1 MGTQAREIIRALP
14 EARVHAREAACR
26 SWATVDLS
34 VLAANVRLV
43 RSLVGPRC
51 GVGAV
56 VKANAYGHGAVPV
69 ARAAVGAG
77 ASALVVANAH
87 EGVELR
93 QAGIRCPIIVIGAS
107 FAQDAEAVV
116 AHDLGAVVSPPEFL
130 EALAAAAA
138 RYQRPARAH
147 LMLDLGMR
155 RAGLGW
161 DDAVEVARRLAE
173 TPWVDLEGV
182 ASHFPTADEI
192 GSRYS
197 EEVVA
202 RFAGFCAVVR
212 GFGLKPRYVHLA
224 NSAGLLRF
232 RAAHFNLV
240 RAGIM
245 LYGMAPSVEL
255 AGAAPWRPVLEW
267 RTRVVC
273 LREVAAGTPVG
284 YGHTWRAERAS
295 RLATLPVGY
304 YDGYLRA
311 YSNNAEVLIQGQRA
325 PVVGRVSMDYTVVDV
340 TDVPGV
346 EVGDVATLLGRDGG
360 EAITAEELARRR
372 GTIPYEVTCAIGPR
386 VRRVYV
392 ETEGVA

>member
-1 MGTQAREIIRALP
+1 
-14 EARVHAREAACR
+14 
-26 SWATVDLS
+26 
-34 VLAANVRLV
+34 
-43 RSLVGPRC
+43 
-51 GVGAV
+51 V

-77 ASALVVANAH
+77 AAALVVANAH

-93 QAGIRCPIIVIGAS
+93 KAGIRCPIIVIGAS
-107 FAQDAEAVV
+107 FPQDAEAIV
-116 AHDLGAVVSPPEFL
+116 AHGLSAVVSPPEFL

-138 RYQRPARAH
+138 RYHEPARAH
-147 LMLDLGMR
+147 IMVDLGMC

-161 DDAVEVARRLAE
+161 DDAVEVARRVAE
-173 TPWVDLEGV
+173 TPWVELEGV
-182 ASHFPTADEI
+182 ASHFPTADET

-197 EEVVA
+197 EEVVSRFA
-202 RFAGFCAVVR
+202 RFC
-212 GFGLKPRYVHLA
+212 GLIRRLGLRPRYVHLA

-232 RAAHFNLV
+232 RASHFNLV

-267 RTRVVC
+267 RTRVVS
-273 LREVAAGTPVG
+273 LREVAAGTAVG
-284 YGHTWRAERAS
+284 YGHTWRAERPS

-311 YSNNAEVLIQGQRA
+311 YSNNAEVLIRGRRA

-340 TDVPGV
+340 TDIAGV

-360 EAITAEELARRR
+360 EVITAEELAQRR

-386 VRRVYV
+386 VHRVYV